1 MYGSLVNAGFLVFH
15 FPQKG
20 IPQIPKSGMI
30 SFLGAFLGKCR
41 MFPDGRFC
49 EG

>member
-1 MYGSLVNAGFLVFH
+1 MLDFRFFISPKMIG
-15 FPQKG
+15 K
-20 IPQIPKSGMI
+20 IPKNILI

-49 EG
+49 VE